1 MQEETVERLL
11 VKLVIFLLIMNMAGI
26 ALAGPKIKAE
36 TVTYSA
42 QGQVMKGYLAYDENI
57 KGPRPGVLVV
67 HEWWGLNDYAR
78 KRARMLAE
86 LGYTALALDMYG
98 NDKVAAHPA
107 DAQRFSSELLG
118 NFAVAKARFLAGLEL
133 LKQQPIV
140 DPTRIAAIGY
150 CFGGGIVLNMAR
162 QGVDLKGVVSF
173 HGSLS
178 PVRPAQAGVVKA
190 RILVLNGDADKFT
203 TPEQIAAF
211 KKEME
216 AAKVDYQ
223 FISYPNAMHSFTN
236 PDADKLAKQF
246 NMPISYNAEADRKS
260 WEEMRRFL
268 TEIFEMKVNT
278 RTLYTPSTPP
288 APNAPER
295 GAGGYY

>member
-1 MQEETVERLL
+1 MERLL
-11 VKLVIFLLIMNMAGI
+11 LKLVIFFLIIGMAGT

-57 KGPRPGVLVV
+57 EGPRPGVLVV

-107 DAQRFSSELLG
+107 DAQRFSSELLQ

-178 PVRPAQAGVVKA
+178 PVQLAEPGTIKA
-190 RILVLNGDADKFT
+190 RILVLAGGADKFAP
-203 TPEQIAAF
+203 PEQIAAF

-216 AAKVDYQ
+216 AAQADYQ
-223 FISYPNAMHSFTN
+223 VIIYPGAMHSFTN
-236 PDADKLAKQF
+236 PDADKLAKKF
-246 NMPISYNAEADRKS
+246 HMPIGYNAEADRKS
-260 WEEMRRFL
+260 WEEMKRFL

-288 APNAPER
+288 APTTPDR
-295 GAGGYY
+295 GGGY